1 MSPVAVTGAIFSRR
15 EISTMAEE
23 GVTKWEGER
32 TVRDRDGAQIIGRDF
47 VEKKTENQRT
57 NYYVTSLDW
66 YWCWFETCC
75 KEHDSIAVGCLE
87 TDPNYGN
94 GPLNWTCHYSDYK
107 NARVIHWQWRYRKIS
122 LVIRQSL
129 LFIII
134 L

>member
-66 YWCWFETCC
+66 Y
-75 KEHDSIAVGCLE
+75 
-87 TDPNYGN
+87 
-94 GPLNWTCHYSDYK
+94 
-107 NARVIHWQWRYRKIS
+107 
-122 LVIRQSL
+122 
-129 LFIII
+129 
-134 L
+134 